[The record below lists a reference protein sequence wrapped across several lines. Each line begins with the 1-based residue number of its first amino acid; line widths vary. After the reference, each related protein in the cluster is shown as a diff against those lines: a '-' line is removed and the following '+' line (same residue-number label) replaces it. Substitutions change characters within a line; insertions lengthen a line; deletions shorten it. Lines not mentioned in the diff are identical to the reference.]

1 MSSVLS
7 KLTQTLDRAAT
18 KLPDRVLRSE
28 EHVNAP
34 TGHIDAPTEP
44 MSKEKYIEED
54 GTVVYI
60 YRKGN
65 KCIKRKYKP
74 NTECHIRREKTIS
87 IIKELLEQYPNEKVC
102 QLYKKYLE
110 RVENDEALAELRER
124 KYKQNAFYSI
134 YRFAKLSSITTS

>member
-7 KLTQTLDRAAT
+7 KLTQT
-18 KLPDRVLRSE
+18 
-28 EHVNAP
+28 HVNAP
-34 TGHIDAPTEP
+34 TEPIEEHIDAPTEP

-110 RVENDEALAELRER
+110 RVENDEALADSSELVQKKLRER
-124 KYKQNAFYSI
+124 KYKQNAFYSLL
-134 YRFAKLSSITTS
+134 RQARLQK